1 MKKSIYA
8 KQSGCNKEQFCQKL
22 FDSGEKYGSYGQ
34 KCSVGIGT
42 APRHEKIN
50 LFLNCHIVLSFRD
63 RIFLFLAVCTQC
75 CWQPMQIIVIHQKRY
90 GFLQNE
96 ILQKLRRRHRDVG
109 IGTFCRGTFCNIL
122 TNLNVLIDKS
132 YD

>member
-1 MKKSIYA
+1 MSLWFEI
-8 KQSGCNKEQFCQKL
+8 L
-22 FDSGEKYGSYGQ
+22 FVPEFKMATG
-34 KCSVGIGT
+34 
-42 APRHEKIN
+42 
-50 LFLNCHIVLSFRD
+50 
-63 RIFLFLAVCTQC
+63 AVCTQC

-90 GFLQNE
+90 GFFQNE
-96 ILQKLRRRHRDVG
+96 ILQKMRHRHRDVG

>member
-1 MKKSIYA
+1 MLNNQAVTRNNCAKNCSIRVKNKKVMAKNVPSASGQLRDMKKLT
-8 KQSGCNKEQFCQKL
+8 F
-22 FDSGEKYGSYGQ
+22 
-34 KCSVGIGT
+34 
-42 APRHEKIN
+42 
-50 LFLNCHIVLSFRD
+50 FLNCHIVLSFRD

-75 CWQPMQIIVIHQKRY
+75 CWQPMQIILIHQKRY
-90 GFLQNE
+90 GFFQNE